1 MFEGVITALVT
12 PFRRDLLDEDALRR
26 LVDEQIAAGVDGLVP
41 VGTTGESPTL
51 TNEEHIRVIEVVIE
65 AAAKRVPVIA
75 GTGSN
80 STHEAIEMSLAAKRA
95 GADGLLLVT
104 PYYNRPGQEHMYRHF
119 RAIMQA
125 ASLPTVVYN
134 VPGAHRLGPAARDDR
149 APRRDARAGRRQGG
163 DRARRCARRRS
174 IARVGQRVAVLS
186 GDDATA
192 FPLFALG
199 GRGVISV
206 VSNVAPALMSAMW
219 DAAAAGDWNKARAA
233 PLPAAAARRGPVRR
247 GEPDPGEGRARDDGP
262 DDRGDPAAAL
272 PAGGTATAPSCA
284 RSSTSSGCWRSSAWR
299 RPVRIAVLG
308 ADGRMGRAL
317 IARRARRRRR
327 APCWRRRPS
336 APATPAS
343 ARTPARVA
351 GGEPAGVVITGALP
365 ARGVA
370 DVWIDFTTASA
381 TESVATAAAA
391 QGVGLVVGTTGPRH
405 ARARRARR
413 RGAAASRSSTPP
425 TTRSASTSC

>member
-51 TNEEHIRVIEVVIE
+51 TMQEHIHVIEVVIE

-80 STHEAIEMSLAAKRA
+80 STHEAIELSMAAKRA

-119 RAIMQA
+119 RSIMQA
-125 ASLPTVVYN
+125 ASLPTIVYN
-134 VPGAHRLGPAARDDR
+134 VPGRTASDLLPDTIARLAEVPELVGVKEATGSALRAA
-149 APRRDARAGRRQGG
+149 QI
-163 DRARRCARRRS
+163 
-174 IARVGQRVAVLS
+174 IARVPQRVAVLS

-219 DAAAAGDWNKARAA
+219 DAAAAGDWKKARQLHYRL
-233 PLPAAAARRGPVRR
+233 LPISEGLFVEANPIPVK
-247 GEPDPGEGRARDDGP
+247 
-262 DDRGDPAAAL
+262 AAL
-272 PAGGTATAPSCA
+272 AMM
-284 RSSTSSGCWRSSAWR
+284 
-299 RPVRIAVLG
+299 
-308 ADGRMGRAL
+308 GRMTEEIRPPLYPLAEQFRAKLRAQLDELGL
-317 IARRARRRRR
+317 I
-327 APCWRRRPS
+327 
-336 APATPAS
+336 
-343 ARTPARVA
+343 
-351 GGEPAGVVITGALP
+351 
-365 ARGVA
+365 
-370 DVWIDFTTASA
+370 
-381 TESVATAAAA
+381 TE
-391 QGVGLVVGTTGPRH
+391 
-405 ARARRARR
+405 
-413 RGAAASRSSTPP
+413 
-425 TTRSASTSC
+425 

>member
-26 LVDEQIAAGVDGLVP
+26 LVEEQIAAGVDGLVP

-80 STHEAIEMSLAAKRA
+80 STHEAIEMSIAAKRA

-125 ASLPTVVYN
+125 APLPTVVYN
-134 VPGAHRLGPAARDDR
+134 VPARTGSDLLPETIARLAEMPELVGVKEATGSALR
-149 APRRDARAGRRQGG
+149 ASQI
-163 DRARRCARRRS
+163 
-174 IARVGQRVAVLS
+174 IARVGHRIAVLS

-206 VSNVAPALMSAMW
+206 VSNVAPALMSGMW
-219 DAAAAGDWNKARAA
+219 DAAAVGDWNKARQIHYRLL
-233 PLPAAAARRGPVRR
+233 PL
-247 GEPDPGEGRARDDGP
+247 GEGLFVEANP
-262 DDRGDPAAAL
+262 IPVKAAL
-272 PAGGTATAPSCA
+272 AMM
-284 RSSTSSGCWRSSAWR
+284 
-299 RPVRIAVLG
+299 
-308 ADGRMGRAL
+308 GRMTEEIRPPLYPLAEQYRAKL
-317 IARRARRRRR
+317 
-327 APCWRRRPS
+327 
-336 APATPAS
+336 
-343 ARTPARVA
+343 RTQLDEL
-351 GGEPAGVVITGALP
+351 GLL
-365 ARGVA
+365 
-370 DVWIDFTTASA
+370 
-381 TESVATAAAA
+381 TE
-391 QGVGLVVGTTGPRH
+391 
-405 ARARRARR
+405 
-413 RGAAASRSSTPP
+413 
-425 TTRSASTSC
+425 

>member
-26 LVDEQIAAGVDGLVP
+26 LVEEQIAAGVDGLVP

-51 TNEEHIRVIEVVIE
+51 TNDEHIRVIEVVIE

-80 STHEAIEMSLAAKRA
+80 STHEAIEMSIAAKRA

-125 ASLPTVVYN
+125 APLPTVVYN
-134 VPGAHRLGPAARDDR
+134 VPGRTASDLLPETIARLAEMPELVGVKEATGSALRAAQIIARLGN
-149 APRRDARAGRRQGG
+149 
-163 DRARRCARRRS
+163 
-174 IARVGQRVAVLS
+174 RVAVLS

-219 DAAAAGDWNKARAA
+219 DAAAAGDWNKARQLHYRLL
-233 PLPAAAARRGPVRR
+233 PL
-247 GEPDPGEGRARDDGP
+247 GEGLFVEANP
-262 DDRGDPAAAL
+262 IPVKAAL
-272 PAGGTATAPSCA
+272 AMM
-284 RSSTSSGCWRSSAWR
+284 
-299 RPVRIAVLG
+299 
-308 ADGRMGRAL
+308 GRMTEEIRPPLYPLAEQYRAKL
-317 IARRARRRRR
+317 
-327 APCWRRRPS
+327 
-336 APATPAS
+336 
-343 ARTPARVA
+343 
-351 GGEPAGVVITGALP
+351 
-365 ARGVA
+365 RGQL
-370 DVWIDFTTASA
+370 DDLGLL
-381 TESVATAAAA
+381 TE
-391 QGVGLVVGTTGPRH
+391 
-405 ARARRARR
+405 
-413 RGAAASRSSTPP
+413 
-425 TTRSASTSC
+425 